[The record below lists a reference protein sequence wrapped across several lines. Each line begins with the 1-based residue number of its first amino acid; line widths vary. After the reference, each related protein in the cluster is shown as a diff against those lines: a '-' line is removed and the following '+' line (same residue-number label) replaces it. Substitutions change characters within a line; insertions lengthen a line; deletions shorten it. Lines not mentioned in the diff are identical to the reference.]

1 MFKIAAKMF
10 MIAKGWRYDVDI
22 IKPFDKCLLI
32 VAPHTSAWDFIIG
45 KAAFIL
51 EDIPAKIA
59 IKKEAFFFPAGIIL
73 RILGGLPID
82 RNPKNK
88 SSKEHLSIVDA
99 IVNIIKH
106 NKRIAMI
113 ITPEGTRGKT
123 NRWKTGFYYVALE
136 AEIPIALGYLNFE
149 TKEAIIDKLIHPS
162 GDIDKDMRLIMDYYK
177 DKIHLGKYPN
187 RCTLDERWS

>member
-22 IKPFDKCLLI
+22 IKPLDKCLLI
-32 VAPHTSAWDFIIG
+32 VAPHTSAWDFVIG

-51 EDIPAKIA
+51 GNIPARIA
-59 IKKEAFFFPAGIIL
+59 IKKEAFFFPAGIVL
-73 RILGGLPID
+73 RILGGMPID
-82 RNPKNK
+82 RKPKDKN
-88 SSKEHLSIVDA
+88 SKERLSLVDA
-99 IVNIIKH
+99 IADIIIHSK
-106 NKRIAMI
+106 KIAMI

-123 NRWKTGFYYVALE
+123 NHWKTGFYYVALK
-136 AEIPIALGYLNFE
+136 ANVPIALGYLNFE

-162 GDIDKDMRLIMDYYK
+162 GDIDKDMRLIMEYYK